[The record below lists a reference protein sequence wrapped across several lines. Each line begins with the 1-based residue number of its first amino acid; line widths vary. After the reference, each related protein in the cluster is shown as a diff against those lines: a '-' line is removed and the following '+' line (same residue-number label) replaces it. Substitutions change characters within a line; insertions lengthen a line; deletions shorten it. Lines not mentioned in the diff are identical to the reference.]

1 MTVRFTFPLPPQ
13 RANARGHWRVD
24 HTAKTRFWA
33 HCDELQN
40 IGRLPAPPAVPW
52 QRAEAE
58 ARCYLWNPMDQGNLL
73 SRMKWIEDW
82 LVTRGYLVDDRARN
96 LVWIS
101 VPEQAVTRKRKGEWT
116 LGPMRVELSLGVT

>member
-1 MTVRFTFPLPPQ
+1 
-13 RANARGHWRVD
+13 
-24 HTAKTRFWA
+24 
-33 HCDELQN
+33 
-40 IGRLPAPPAVPW
+40 
-52 QRAEAE
+52 
-58 ARCYLWNPMDQGNLL
+58 MDQGNLL